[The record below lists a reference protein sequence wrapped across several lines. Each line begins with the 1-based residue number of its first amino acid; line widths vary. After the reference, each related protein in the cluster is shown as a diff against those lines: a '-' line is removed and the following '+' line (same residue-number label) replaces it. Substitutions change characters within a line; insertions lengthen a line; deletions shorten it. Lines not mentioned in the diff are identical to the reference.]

1 MLTAGKKVGF
11 PPTTIGDGGGSGRME
26 RGWLIGEL
34 STQAG
39 VSPQTIRFYEREGL
53 LQPPERTRS
62 GYRLYPPESLQ
73 QLLFIQH
80 SKLFGLTLE
89 DIKQLLNLQQ
99 QGVNP
104 CGSFRRLVQER
115 LHTLAQQAQQLQVT
129 HQAIA
134 QRLERLAH
142 QLPETDEP
150 AGGGR
155 SLGEWLLA
163 ATRPPLTT
171 SNTHS
176 QAGDQLLQR
185 YMAGERNFQGWD
197 LIQAR
202 LAGANLSGV
211 DLSRAQLMLANLAE
225 VVLADSR
232 LIGANLTGADG
243 IGGYFR
249 RCQMIGA
256 ILIGTDLSEADLVEA
271 NLVGANLGGANL
283 TGANLCQANLSE
295 AVLIGANLRHSNL
308 EGASLWGANL
318 SGADLTQARLDPASL
333 ATANLWGATLPN
345 GQVYAPH
352 MNSL

>member
-1 MLTAGKKVGF
+1 
-11 PPTTIGDGGGSGRME
+11 ME

-53 LQPPERTRS
+53 LAPPKRNKS

-89 DIKQLLNLQQ
+89 DIKHLLELQR

-104 CGSFRRLVQER
+104 CGSFRRLVQTR
-115 LHTLAQQAQQLQVT
+115 LHTLAQQAQQLQAT
-129 HQAIA
+129 CQAIA
-134 QRLERLAH
+134 QRFERLAS
-142 QLPETDEP
+142 QLPEQDEAAEGSRP
-150 AGGGR
+150 
-155 SLGEWLLA
+155 LGEWLCA
-163 ATRPPLTT
+163 AVHPTACSP
-171 SNTHS
+171 SDQG
-176 QAGDQLLQR
+176 QACAQLLQR
-185 YMAGERNFQGWD
+185 YMAGERQFQGCD
-197 LIQAR
+197 LVRAH
-202 LAGANLSGV
+202 LAGVNLSGA

-232 LIGANLTGADG
+232 LIGANLTGADAV
-243 IGGYFR
+243 GGYFH

-256 ILIGTDLSEADLVEA
+256 ILIGTDLSEADLTAA

-283 TGANLCQANLSE
+283 TGANLSQANLSE
-295 AVLIGANLRHSNL
+295 ALLIGANLRGSNL

-333 ATANLWGATLPN
+333 ATANLWGTTLPD
-345 GQVYAPH
+345 GQVYAPQLG
-352 MNSL
+352 SL